1 MTMITPS
8 YLGETIEYSSLHAC
22 RSTLEDPTLLYF
34 EAETRGTDA
43 LREVRKA
50 SEEYLL
56 QRRLLRTLSTCE
68 LVGGWVTT
76 FAYPF
81 RWQYSALKAADYF
94 LAAARHDGVPPD
106 PRLAAAI
113 EVIATAR
120 RPDGTWIQGH
130 RYPGRVWFEVDVP
143 PGEPSR
149 WLTFYAMRI
158 LQRWADA
165 PPSR

>member
-1 MTMITPS
+1 MSPDPAA
-8 YLGETIEYSSLHAC
+8 SSDLPPPAG
-22 RSTLEDPTLLYF
+22 RQPPIV
-34 EAETRGTDA
+34 AP
-43 LREVRKA
+43 
-50 SEEYLL
+50 
-56 QRRLLRTLSTCE
+56 
-68 LVGGWVTT
+68 GW
-76 FAYPF
+76 
-81 RWQYSALKAADYF
+81 YSALKAADYF

-106 PRLAAAI
+106 PRLAEAI

-165 PPSR
+165 TPFL